1 MTLRGVYVMRLRC
14 NQVLQTRVEQVITEF
29 NKAMEE
35 SGSRMEKIKMI
46 VMKEA
51 EAMIASLEEAEAR
64 RQEELGVRMNKLIEK
79 LTGDLEAMG
88 QQEEELRQFSASL
101 ALFIKDIPMK

>member
-1 MTLRGVYVMRLRC
+1 M
-14 NQVLQTRVEQVITEF
+14 ITKF
-29 NKAMEE
+29 NHVMEE
-35 SGSRMEKIKMI
+35 SRARMENIKAI
-46 VMKEA
+46 VMKA
-51 EAMIASLEEAEAR
+51 VAMKASLEDAEAR

-101 ALFIKDIPMK
+101 VLFIKDIPMK

>member
-1 MTLRGVYVMRLRC
+1 MKPRYYLSL
-14 NQVLQTRVEQVITEF
+14 QVLQARVEKVITEF

-35 SGSRMEKIKMI
+35 SGSKMERLKST

-51 EAMIASLEEAEAR
+51 NAMIASLEDAEAR
-64 RQEELGVRMNKLIEK
+64 RQQELGIRMNKLIES

-88 QQEEELRQFSASL
+88 QQEEELRQFAASL
-101 ALFIKDIPMK
+101 ALFIKDIPMN

>member
-1 MTLRGVYVMRLRC
+1 M
-14 NQVLQTRVEQVITEF
+14 LQTRVEQVITEF

-35 SGSRMEKIKMI
+35 SGTRMEKIKMI

-51 EAMIASLEEAEAR
+51 EAMIASLEDAEAR

-88 QQEEELRQFSASL
+88 QQEEELRQFSDSL

>member
-1 MTLRGVYVMRLRC
+1 MKLSYYLSL
-14 NQVLQTRVEQVITEF
+14 QVLQARVEKVITEF

-35 SGSRMEKIKMI
+35 SEFRMERLKST

-51 EAMIASLEEAEAR
+51 KALIASLEDAEAR
-64 RQEELGVRMNKLIEK
+64 RQQELGIRMSKLIES

-88 QQEEELRQFSASL
+88 QQEELRQFATSL
-101 ALFIKDIPMK
+101 ALFIKDIPMN

>member
-1 MTLRGVYVMRLRC
+1 M
-14 NQVLQTRVEQVITEF
+14 LQTRVEKVITEF

-35 SGSRMEKIKMI
+35 SGTRMEKIKMI

-51 EAMIASLEEAEAR
+51 EAMIASLEDAEAR
-64 RQEELGVRMNKLIEK
+64 RQEELGVRMNKLIER

-101 ALFIKDIPMK
+101 ALFIKDFPMK

>member
-1 MTLRGVYVMRLRC
+1 M
-14 NQVLQTRVEQVITEF
+14 EQVITEF
-29 NKAMEE
+29 NKALEE
-35 SGSRMEKIKMI
+35 SGTRIEKINMI

-51 EAMIASLEEAEAR
+51 EAMIASLEDAEAR
-64 RQEELGVRMNKLIEK
+64 RQEELGVRMNKLIER

-88 QQEEELRQFSASL
+88 QQEQELRQFSASL

>member
-1 MTLRGVYVMRLRC
+1 M
-14 NQVLQTRVEQVITEF
+14 ITDF

-35 SGSRMEKIKMI
+35 SGTRMEKIKMI

-51 EAMIASLEEAEAR
+51 EAMIASLEDAEAR
-64 RQEELGVRMNKLIEK
+64 RQEERGLRMNKLIER
-79 LTGDLEAMG
+79 LTGDLEALG

-101 ALFIKDIPMK
+101 ALFIKDIPLK

>member
-1 MTLRGVYVMRLRC
+1 M
-14 NQVLQTRVEQVITEF
+14 EKVITEF

-35 SGSRMEKIKMI
+35 SGSKMERLKST

-51 EAMIASLEEAEAR
+51 KAMIASLEDAEAR
-64 RQEELGVRMNKLIEK
+64 RQQELGIRMSKLIES

-88 QQEEELRQFSASL
+88 QQEEELRQFAASL
-101 ALFIKDIPMK
+101 ALFIKDIPMS

>member
-1 MTLRGVYVMRLRC
+1 M
-14 NQVLQTRVEQVITEF
+14 EKVITEF

-35 SGSRMEKIKMI
+35 SGSKMERLKST

-51 EAMIASLEEAEAR
+51 KAMIASLEDAEAR
-64 RQEELGVRMNKLIEK
+64 RQQELGIRINKLIES

-88 QQEEELRQFSASL
+88 QQEEELRQFAASL
-101 ALFIKDIPMK
+101 ALFIKDIPMS

>member
-1 MTLRGVYVMRLRC
+1 M
-14 NQVLQTRVEQVITEF
+14 LQTRVEQVITEF
-29 NKAMEE
+29 NKALEE
-35 SGSRMEKIKMI
+35 SGTRIEKIKMI

-51 EAMIASLEEAEAR
+51 EAMIASLEDAEAR

-88 QQEEELRQFSASL
+88 QQEEELRQFSAS
-101 ALFIKDIPMK
+101 

>member
-1 MTLRGVYVMRLRC
+1 M
-14 NQVLQTRVEQVITEF
+14 LQTRVEQVITEF

-35 SGSRMEKIKMI
+35 SGTRMEKIKMI

-51 EAMIASLEEAEAR
+51 EAMIASLEDAEAR
-64 RQEELGVRMNKLIEK
+64 RQEELGVKMNKVIER
-79 LTGDLEAMG
+79 LAGELEAMG

-101 ALFIKDIPMK
+101 ALFIKDIPLK

>member
-1 MTLRGVYVMRLRC
+1 M
-14 NQVLQTRVEQVITEF
+14 EQVITEF

-35 SGSRMEKIKMI
+35 SGTRMEKIRMI

-51 EAMIASLEEAEAR
+51 EAIIASLEDAEAR
-64 RQEELGVRMNKLIEK
+64 RQEELGVKMNKLIEG
-79 LTGDLEAMG
+79 LTGDLEVMG

-101 ALFIKDIPMK
+101 AVFIKDIPMK

>member
-1 MTLRGVYVMRLRC
+1 M
-14 NQVLQTRVEQVITEF
+14 LQTRVEQVITEF

-35 SGSRMEKIKMI
+35 SGTRMEKIKMI
-46 VMKEA
+46 VKKEA
-51 EAMIASLEEAEAR
+51 EAIIASLEDAEAR
-64 RQEELGVRMNKLIEK
+64 RQEELGVRMNKLIER